1 VRSRLEGSTP
11 SPLRAGGTLDG
22 VSAAPD
28 PEADLL
34 LERERELRCI
44 DAAIAAAREGSGCS
58 VVVEGPAGIGKSAVL
73 AAARIATED
82 GATRFLRARGAELE
96 RDFAFGVVRQ
106 LFEPMLHEA
115 TAAERADLLQ
125 GPARLAARVLGLPG
139 GLEEGEAPAAAPDA
153 SFAVLHG
160 LYWLC
165 ANLAASQPVVLSVDD
180 AHWADASSLRFLA
193 FLMPRLQELRIALLV
208 AARPEAEVEEAHLLA
223 TLTADPHA
231 DVVHPA
237 PLSVAAVGR
246 LVEARLGSAPEEAF
260 TAACHRA
267 TGGVPFLVR
276 ELVEAVSRESMTPDA
291 RTAARVERVG
301 ASTARRWIQLRLG
314 RLPAPAARLARAVA
328 VLERAQ
334 LPRAA
339 ALAELDPAQAAEAA
353 DTLVAAGILEPERP
367 LTFVHPLVRAG
378 VYEELPIAERS
389 LAHRRAAE
397 LMDDDP
403 AGEERAAEHL
413 LATEPAGDASI
424 ARRLVDAARTAARR
438 GAPESAAVLLRR
450 ALAEP
455 PPATE
460 RAGLLLE
467 LGIAEAT
474 AGQPAGE
481 DHLREALDVAGDDHG
496 VALGATLV
504 LAHALGRAERIED
517 AVAVVDRT
525 AARLRTTDEQTA
537 ELLETLALMAGMLD
551 ASTAP
556 VLDAR
561 LKALRRRADE
571 PSAVREVLAAAAMRA
586 VATNEPAEV
595 GIALARRAFAASPRP
610 VPAPTDLPWFVQA
623 TIALVWADAFDDA
636 IGPIEA
642 GLVESRAAGD
652 SALFATSMTWRA
664 WLLLRQGDLQG
675 AAGDARTVLEAS
687 DLPAPQL
694 YRTVAT
700 GVLVTALTDQGDLD
714 GAETALQ
721 QFAPGQP
728 VRAHSGAM
736 LLLARGRLRAAQR
749 RLDTAL
755 SDMRA
760 AGDIAVRIG
769 AISPSSLA
777 WRSEAALVSM
787 ALGERDRAERL
798 ARGELDLARAFAA
811 PRTLGVALRAAGV
824 VVGGSEGEGLLR
836 EAALTLDA
844 AGATLESARA
854 IIDLGA
860 LLRRANRRADARELL
875 REGLDIAH
883 RGGAVALAD
892 QAETELRAAGA
903 KPRRARLTGLDA
915 LTASERRVAELAA
928 QGMTNREIAQAL
940 FVTARTVEGHLTRTF
955 QKLDL
960 HSRDDL
966 PGVLAS

>member
-1 VRSRLEGSTP
+1 VTAP
-11 SPLRAGGTLDG
+11 PLHG
-22 VSAAPD
+22 V
-28 PEADLL
+28 DLL
-34 LERERELRCI
+34 LERERELRTI
-44 DAAIAAAREGSGCS
+44 DGAIAAARAGSGRS

-73 AAARIATED
+73 AAARMAAQD

-106 LFEPMLHEA
+106 LFEPVLHEA
-115 TAAERADLLQ
+115 TAAEREDLLQ

-139 GLEEGEAPAAAPDA
+139 ALGEGEAPAAAPDA

-165 ANLAASQPVVLSVDD
+165 ANLAADRLVVLSVDD
-180 AHWADASSLRFLA
+180 AHWADVSSLRFLTY
-193 FLMPRLQELRIALLV
+193 LLPRLEELRIALLV
-208 AARPEAEVEEAHLLA
+208 ATRPEAGAEEAHLLA
-223 TLTADPHA
+223 TLTADQHA

-237 PLSVAAVGR
+237 PLSVPAVGR
-246 LVEARLGSAPEEAF
+246 LVEARLSTAPDPAF
-260 TAACHRA
+260 TGACHRA

-276 ELVEAVSRESMTPDA
+276 ELVEALSDEGMSPDA
-291 RTAARVERVG
+291 RAAARVEAVG
-301 ASTARRWIQLRLG
+301 ARTARRWIQLRLG

-328 VLERAQ
+328 VLERAHV
-334 LPRAA
+334 PRAA

-367 LTFVHPLVRAG
+367 LAFVHPLVRAG

-413 LATEPAGDASI
+413 LATEPAGDPSI

-455 PPATE
+455 PPAAQ
-460 RAGLLLE
+460 RPGLLLE

-474 AGQPAGE
+474 AGQAAGE
-481 DHLREALDVAGDDHG
+481 AHLGEALDAAGDDPG

-525 AARLRTTDEQTA
+525 AARLRTRDEQTA
-537 ELLETLALMAGMLD
+537 ELLETLAMMAGMLD
-551 ASTAP
+551 VSTAP
-556 VLDAR
+556 ALDAR
-561 LKALRRRADE
+561 LKAMRRRADE
-571 PSAVREVLAAAAMRA
+571 PDATREVLAAAAMRA

-595 GIALARRAFAASPRP
+595 GVALARRAFAASPRM

-623 TIALVWADAFDDA
+623 TIALVWADAFDEA
-636 IGPIEA
+636 AGPIEA
-642 GLVESRAAGD
+642 GLGESRATGD

-664 WLLLRQGDLQG
+664 WLLLRRGDLQG

-700 GVLVTALTDQGDLD
+700 GVLVTALTEQGELEA
-714 GAETALQ
+714 GEAALQ
-721 QFAPGQP
+721 RFGSRHPA
-728 VRAHSGAM
+728 RAHSGAM

-749 RLDTAL
+749 RLDAAL
-755 SDMRA
+755 ADMRA
-760 AGDIAVRIG
+760 AGDIALRIG
-769 AISPSSLA
+769 ATSPSSLA
-777 WRSEAALVSM
+777 WRSDAALVHV
-787 ALGERDRAERL
+787 ALGEHEPAQRL
-798 ARGELDLARAFAA
+798 AREELDLARGFGA

-824 VVGGSEGEGLLR
+824 VIGGPEGEELLR
-836 EAALTLDA
+836 EAVATLDG
-844 AGATLESARA
+844 AGAGLESARA
-854 IIDLGA
+854 LVDLGA

-883 RGGAVALAD
+883 HAGAALVAD
-892 QAETELRAAGA
+892 QAEIELRATGA
-903 KPRRARLTGLDA
+903 KPRRARLTGVEA

-928 QGMTNREIAQAL
+928 QGLTNREIAQAL

-960 HSRDDL
+960 RSREDL
-966 PGVLAS
+966 PPALAAR